1 MTEQPPRA
9 EYRTAEYRIEDL
21 AHLSGAT
28 VRTIRAYQDRGL
40 LPRPERRGRAN
51 VYGAAHLARLRQ
63 IADLLDRGYTL
74 ASIKEL
80 LEAWDAGRDLGGVLG
95 LVAEIDGPW
104 TDEEASRISRTDLDA
119 AFGGSP
125 DETALAEA
133 VELGVLERIPDR
145 DDEYLVPSPQ
155 ELAVAAELHSA
166 GVPLTAIAGHLR
178 EVRGQVEHI
187 AARFLDFTTEHVF
200 QQFLDH
206 PPTEAETAEAATLV
220 RRLRP
225 LAQQTIDAELAR
237 AMRTLATQY
246 LRHHLSEALPAEARR
261 PGGRAADAEAGT
273 GAETGASTGA
283 DAEAST
289 GADAGAT
296 AEGSVE
302 ACAKGGIE
310 GGVEA
315 GAVGPSV
322 DGAGRGPG
330 RAGAGSVPAPRAAPG
345 LPPVPPSA
353 PGPVADSHTAAAPP
367 SAPRPVAAPRTA
379 AAPPSAPETVLL
391 PAEAVQAVRALVG
404 AENTAAFIAAA
415 AHREVQARTMDAL
428 VASSSGGGIGID
440 TASADNAGAPEDTPD
455 TAIAPDA
462 PGTCEAPGYHPEST
476 ARAADQAARP
486 PIGQADGQTDTWT
499 NDRADNRATD
509 DRAADQADHRT
520 SDSSTQAREDHH

>member
-9 EYRTAEYRIEDL
+9 ESRTAEYRIEDL

-133 VELGVLERIPDR
+133 VELGVLERIPGR

-166 GVPLTAIAGHLR
+166 GVPLTAISGHLR

-187 AARFLDFTTEHVF
+187 AARFLDFTAEHVF

-261 PGGRAADAEAGT
+261 PGGRAADAQAGT
-273 GAETGASTGA
+273 GAGAG
-283 DAEAST
+283 T

-296 AEGSVE
+296 AEGNVE

-315 GAVGPSV
+315 GAVGSSV

-345 LPPVPPSA
+345 LPPAPQSA
-353 PGPVADSHTAAAPP
+353 PGPVAD
-367 SAPRPVAAPRTA
+367 PRTA

-391 PAEAVQAVRALVG
+391 PSEAVQAVRALVG

-415 AHREVQARTMDAL
+415 AHREVHARTMNAL
-428 VASSSGGGIGID
+428 VASSSSGSD
-440 TASADNAGAPEDTPD
+440 TASAGRGA
-455 TAIAPDA
+455 APLADRR
-462 PGTCEAPGYHPEST
+462 
-476 ARAADQAARP
+476 RAQRP
-486 PIGQADGQTDTWT
+486 PAP
-499 NDRADNRATD
+499 
-509 DRAADQADHRT
+509 
-520 SDSSTQAREDHH
+520 